1 MRLRGWYESLI
12 SGGVTTTFTWDV
24 ARSIPQV
31 LDDGDLRYI
40 YGLGRIGQVDD
51 NELTHYYLNDGLGST
66 MALTNASKTV
76 VNDYEYEV
84 FGAVS
89 ASSGSLANF
98 FEFAGEQSDDSTD
111 LQYLRARYYDPAS
124 GRFISQ
130 DPWGGTVGVPS
141 TLNRYPYVLS
151 NPANLLDPSGRK
163 PDTTGTCELFNDD
176 PNFCTPTNPYP
187 PSTVDHSCQGDFFEC
202 SPLWKITGSQLSKLC
217 KVKGAGK
224 ICGGVI
230 SGLLKALEV
239 HPLEAPGCEDPTLPA
254 CPDTNDPEE
263 ITPPSTGNGGG
274 FGGASDRKE

>member
-1 MRLRGWYESLI
+1 M
-12 SGGVTTTFTWDV
+12 

-141 TLNRYPYVLS
+141 
-151 NPANLLDPSGRK
+151 
-163 PDTTGTCELFNDD
+163 
-176 PNFCTPTNPYP
+176 
-187 PSTVDHSCQGDFFEC
+187 STA
-202 SPLWKITGSQLSKLC
+202 IRT
-217 KVKGAGK
+217 
-224 ICGGVI
+224 
-230 SGLLKALEV
+230 
-239 HPLEAPGCEDPTLPA
+239 
-254 CPDTNDPEE
+254 
-263 ITPPSTGNGGG
+263 
-274 FGGASDRKE
+274 

>member
-111 LQYLRARYYDPAS
+111 LQYLRAR
-124 GRFISQ
+124 
-130 DPWGGTVGVPS
+130 
-141 TLNRYPYVLS
+141 
-151 NPANLLDPSGRK
+151 
-163 PDTTGTCELFNDD
+163 TTTRRPG
-176 PNFCTPTNPYP
+176 
-187 PSTVDHSCQGDFFEC
+187 
-202 SPLWKITGSQLSKLC
+202 
-217 KVKGAGK
+217 
-224 ICGGVI
+224 
-230 SGLLKALEV
+230 GLLARTLGVAPWVYQAL
-239 HPLEAPGCEDPTLPA
+239 
-254 CPDTNDPEE
+254 
-263 ITPPSTGNGGG
+263 ST
-274 FGGASDRKE
+274 AIRTC